1 MELEDNKTWS
11 KAINRK
17 RKQQNHGKKWR
28 KNEQTQFTNT
38 EHLKHVVKLKFKNM
52 SQSSKRVVIKE
63 SGTDLRSSIKNVH
76 DKKDFS
82 SDGQQF
88 HQYQLNEQLS
98 FKSSHWTQKSLTL
111 NNANGNSGPGLR

>member
-1 MELEDNKTWS
+1 
-11 KAINRK
+11 
-17 RKQQNHGKKWR
+17 
-28 KNEQTQFTNT
+28 
-38 EHLKHVVKLKFKNM
+38 M

-63 SGTDLRSSIKNVH
+63 SGTDLWSSIKDVH

-98 FKSSHWTQKSLTL
+98 FKSSHSTQKVLDIK
-111 NNANGNSGPGLR
+111 